1 MPDRGV
7 DRDLADPQTPL
18 HPVHRLRHLSIT
30 AVVGLFTAYSYVA
43 TVLVVAWY
51 LRRGSADLSVGG
63 SLLWAALSYMPWLAV
78 AGLTWAVIRRT
89 GAGWR
94 AIGLL
99 AAVMLVAVPLIAA
112 MNARTDISFLNH
124 AGEGGEWSARTID
137 RLPVVLLLYTA
148 VVAVGLAAAYWRR
161 ARDARDRIA
170 VLTTALTEARTLEP
184 EQTQRLLVSTG
195 RARTSVAVGDIEWL
209 ASAGNYLVVNWD
221 GKEGLIRDTLQALE
235 ARLDPRLFTRSHRSS
250 LINLARVRQVQ
261 PLADGAWRLT
271 MNSGAELVVSRTY
284 RDAVLKKLGRKL
296 T

>member
-1 MPDRGV
+1 M
-7 DRDLADPQTPL
+7 
-18 HPVHRLRHLSIT
+18 HRLRHLSIT

-43 TVLVVAWY
+43 TVLAVAWY

>member
-1 MPDRGV
+1 M
-7 DRDLADPQTPL
+7 
-18 HPVHRLRHLSIT
+18 HRLRHLSVT

-284 RDAVLKKLGRKL
+284 HDAVLKKLGRKL

>member
-1 MPDRGV
+1 M
-7 DRDLADPQTPL
+7 
-18 HPVHRLRHLSIT
+18 HRLRRRSVA

-43 TVLVVAWY
+43 TVLAVAWY

-99 AAVMLVAVPLIAA
+99 TAVMLTAVPLIAA
-112 MNARTDISFLNH
+112 LNARTDMSFRNH

-148 VVAVGLAAAYWRR
+148 VVAVGLATAYWRR
-161 ARDARDRIA
+161 ARDASDRIA

-195 RARTSVAVGDIEWL
+195 RARTSVALGDIEWL
-209 ASAGNYLVVNWD
+209 ASAGNYVVVNWD

-235 ARLDPRLFTRSHRSS
+235 ARLNPRLFTRIHRSS

-261 PLADGAWRLT
+261 PLSDGAWRLT

-284 RDAVLKKLGRKL
+284 RDAVLEKLGRKL

>member
-1 MPDRGV
+1 M
-7 DRDLADPQTPL
+7 
-18 HPVHRLRHLSIT
+18 HRLRRLSVT

-43 TVLVVAWY
+43 TVLAVAWY

-94 AIGLL
+94 AIGSL
-99 AAVMLVAVPLIAA
+99 AAVMLPAVPLIAA
-112 MNARTDISFLNH
+112 LNARTDISFLNH

>member
-1 MPDRGV
+1 
-7 DRDLADPQTPL
+7 
-18 HPVHRLRHLSIT
+18 VHRLRRLSVA

-43 TVLVVAWY
+43 TVLAVAWY
-51 LRRGSADLSVGG
+51 LRRGSADLSVSA

-94 AIGLL
+94 RAIGSL
-99 AAVMLVAVPLIAA
+99 AAVMLPAVPLIAA
-112 MNARTDISFLNH
+112 LNARTDISFLNH

>member
-1 MPDRGV
+1 M
-7 DRDLADPQTPL
+7 
-18 HPVHRLRHLSIT
+18 HRLRRLSVT

-43 TVLVVAWY
+43 TVLAVAWY

>member
-1 MPDRGV
+1 M
-7 DRDLADPQTPL
+7 
-18 HPVHRLRHLSIT
+18 HRLRRLSVT

-43 TVLVVAWY
+43 TVLAVAWY

-94 AIGLL
+94 AIGSL
-99 AAVMLVAVPLIAA
+99 AAVMLPAVPLIAA
-112 MNARTDISFLNH
+112 LNARTDISFLNH

-261 PLADGAWRLT
+261 PLSDGAWRLT

-284 RDAVLKKLGRKL
+284 RDAVLQKLGRKL
-296 T
+296 A

>member
-1 MPDRGV
+1 M
-7 DRDLADPQTPL
+7 
-18 HPVHRLRHLSIT
+18 HRLRHLSVT

-43 TVLVVAWY
+43 TVLAVAWY

-63 SLLWAALSYMPWLAV
+63 SLLWAALSYTPWLAV

-94 AIGLL
+94 RAIGSL
-99 AAVMLVAVPLIAA
+99 AAVMLPAVPLIAA
-112 MNARTDISFLNH
+112 LNARTDISFLNH

-161 ARDARDRIA
+161 ARDASDRIA
-170 VLTTALTEARTLEP
+170 VLTTALSEARTLEP

>member
-1 MPDRGV
+1 M
-7 DRDLADPQTPL
+7 
-18 HPVHRLRHLSIT
+18 HRLRHLSVT

-184 EQTQRLLVSTG
+184 EQTQRLLVSTS

>member
-1 MPDRGV
+1 M
-7 DRDLADPQTPL
+7 
-18 HPVHRLRHLSIT
+18 HRLRHLSVT

-63 SLLWAALSYMPWLAV
+63 SLRWAALSYMPWLAV

-170 VLTTALTEARTLEP
+170 VLTRALTEARTLEP

>member
-1 MPDRGV
+1 M
-7 DRDLADPQTPL
+7 
-18 HPVHRLRHLSIT
+18 HRLRHLSIT

-99 AAVMLVAVPLIAA
+99 AAVMLVAVSLIAA

>member
-1 MPDRGV
+1 MRW
-7 DRDLADPQTPL
+7 
-18 HPVHRLRHLSIT
+18 LRHPSVT

-43 TVLVVAWY
+43 TVLAVAWY
-51 LRRGSADLSVGG
+51 LRRGSADLSVRA
-63 SLLWAALSYMPWLAV
+63 SLLWAALSYTPWLAV

-99 AAVMLVAVPLIAA
+99 AAVMLLAVPLIAGL
-112 MNARTDISFLNH
+112 NARTDMSFLDH

-137 RLPVVLLLYTA
+137 RLPVALLLYTA
-148 VVAVGLAAAYWRR
+148 VVAVGLAAAYWRS

-170 VLTTALTEARTLEP
+170 VLTTALSKARMLEP

-195 RARTSVAVGDIEWL
+195 RARASVSVGDIEWL
-209 ASAGNYLVVNWD
+209 SSAGNYVVVNWD
-221 GKEGLIRDTLQALE
+221 GKEGMIRDTLQALE

-261 PLADGAWRLT
+261 PLSDGAWRLT

-284 RDAVLKKLGRKL
+284 RDAVLEKLGRKL
-296 T
+296 P

>member
-1 MPDRGV
+1 
-7 DRDLADPQTPL
+7 
-18 HPVHRLRHLSIT
+18 VHRLRHLSVT

-99 AAVMLVAVPLIAA
+99 AAIMLVAVPLIAA